1 MIRSFVI
8 AAMSAAAL
16 CVSTAAPA
24 QQTEGIAFEARAM
37 LTKAVAAVKEDKT
50 KALDMFN
57 KGGSGFRDRDLY
69 VFCHSISEAKLVA
82 TGNPNR
88 KQELGSDLKTGVDA
102 GGKHFGAEIWA
113 AYQKPEGQITEVDYL
128 YPKPGADKTPVAKA
142 SFVTRVGDLDCG
154 VGYYK

>member
-8 AAMSAAAL
+8 TAMSAAAL
-16 CVSTAAPA
+16 FVSTAAALA
-24 QQTEGIAFEARAM
+24 QQTGGTAVEARAM

-57 KGGSGFRDRDLY
+57 KGGGGFREQDLY
-69 VFCHSISEAKLVA
+69 VFCHSISDAKLVA

-113 AYQKPEGQITEVDYL
+113 AYQKPEGEITEVGYVYL
-128 YPKPGADKTPVAKA
+128 KPGADKTPIAKRA
-142 SFVTRVGDLDCG
+142 S
-154 VGYYK
+154 

>member
-8 AAMSAAAL
+8 TAVSAAAFF
-16 CVSTAAPA
+16 VSTAAPA
-24 QQTEGIAFEARAM
+24 QQTGGTAFEARAM
-37 LTKAVAAVKEDKT
+37 LTKAVAAVKENKT
-50 KALDMFN
+50 KALDMFD
-57 KGGSGFRDRDLY
+57 KGGGGFRDRDLY

-88 KQELGSDLKTGVDA
+88 KQELGTDVRTGVDA
-102 GGKHFGAEIWA
+102 AGKRFGAEIWA
-113 AYQKPEGQITEVDYL
+113 AYQKPEGEITEVDYV

-142 SFVTRVGDLDCG
+142 SFVTRVSDLGCG

>member
-24 QQTEGIAFEARAM
+24 QQTEGTAFEARAM

-57 KGGSGFRDRDLY
+57 KGAGSGIGTLL
-69 VFCHSISEAKLVA
+69 FCHSISEAKLVA
-82 TGNPNR
+82 TDNPNR
-88 KQELGSDLKTGVDA
+88 EQELGSGLKTGVDA

-113 AYQKPEGQITEVDYL
+113 AYQKPEDQITEVDYL

-142 SFVTRVGDLDCG
+142 SFVTRVGDLGCG

>member
-8 AAMSAAAL
+8 TAMSAAAL
-16 CVSTAAPA
+16 FVSTAALA
-24 QQTEGIAFEARAM
+24 QQTEDTAIEARAM
-37 LTKAVAAVKEDKT
+37 LTKAVAAVKEDEA
-50 KALDMFN
+50 KALDMFD
-57 KGGSGFRDRDLY
+57 KGGGGFRDRDLY

-88 KQELGSDLKTGVDA
+88 KQELGTDVKTGVDA
-102 GGKHFGAEIWA
+102 AGKHFGAEIWA
-113 AYQKPEGQITEVDYL
+113 AYQKPEGEITEVDYV

-142 SFVTRVGDLDCG
+142 SFVTRVGDLGCG

>member
-8 AAMSAAAL
+8 TAMSAAAL
-16 CVSTAAPA
+16 FVSTAVPA
-24 QQTEGIAFEARAM
+24 QQNGGTAAEARAM

-50 KALDMFN
+50 TALDKFN
-57 KGGSGFRDRDLY
+57 KGGGGFQDRDLY
-69 VFCHSISEAKLVA
+69 VFCHSISDAKLVA

-88 KQELGSDLKTGVDA
+88 KQELGSDLKAGVDA
-102 GGKHFGAEIWA
+102 AGKHFGAEIWA
-113 AYQKPEGQITEVDYL
+113 AYQKPEGEITEVDYV

-142 SFVTRVGDLDCG
+142 SFVTRVGDLGCG

>member
-8 AAMSAAAL
+8 TAMSAAAL
-16 CVSTAAPA
+16 FVSTAAPA
-24 QQTEGIAFEARAM
+24 QQTEGTAVEARAM
-37 LTKAVAAVKEDKT
+37 LTKAVASVKEDKT

-57 KGGSGFRDRDLY
+57 KGGGGFRDRDLY
-69 VFCHSISEAKLVA
+69 VFCHSISDAKLVA

-88 KQELGSDLKTGVDA
+88 KRELGTDVRTGVDA
-102 GGKHFGAEIWA
+102 AGKHFGAEIWA
-113 AYQKPEGQITEVDYL
+113 AYQKPEGEITEVDYV

-142 SFVTRVGDLDCG
+142 SFVTTVGDLGCG